1 MVDFIYAVLRTVTG
15 WIGLEQVL
23 IDSWEAIRDFL
34 ELGGDVLFL
43 IGVLMVFM
51 WILIFE
57 RLFYLITEHRN
68 VVKDVLNR
76 WEARSDRKSWNA
88 HMIRERMLSEVRA
101 KTEGSIPIIHALVA
115 LCPLMGLLGTVTG
128 MIEVFHV
135 MAVSGSGNAR
145 SMASGVAKATI
156 PTMAGMVAALS
167 GMFIA
172 IWLQGRAST
181 ELEILDE
188 HLTMDH

>member
-23 IDSWEAIRDFL
+23 IDAWESIRDFL
-34 ELGGDVLFL
+34 ELGGDVLLL
-43 IGVLMVFM
+43 IGVLMLVM

-57 RLFYLITEHRN
+57 RLFYLISEHKT
-68 VVKDVLNR
+68 VVKSVLHT
-76 WEARSDRKSWNA
+76 WEARTDRTSWNA
-88 HMIRERMLSEVRA
+88 HMIRDRLISEVRA
-101 KTEGSIPIIHALVA
+101 KTEGTIPIIHALVA

-172 IWLQGRAST
+172 IWLQRRAAT
-181 ELEILDE
+181 EVEMLDE